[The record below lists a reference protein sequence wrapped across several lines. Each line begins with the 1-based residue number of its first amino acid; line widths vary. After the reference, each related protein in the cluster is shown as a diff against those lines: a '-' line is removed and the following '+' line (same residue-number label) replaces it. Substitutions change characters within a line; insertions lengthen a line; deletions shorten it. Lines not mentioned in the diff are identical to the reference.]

1 MAIEKYY
8 SAKDLMEIFDISK
21 SLAYIWL
28 EQMNTLKVGNTKR
41 VSESTLECFIANHQS
56 KGITV
61 DDLM

>member
-1 MAIEKYY
+1 
-8 SAKDLMEIFDISK
+8 
-21 SLAYIWL
+21 
-28 EQMNTLKVGNTKR
+28 MNTLKVGNTKR